1 MPKLLKRT
9 VKARR
14 PLRKRKS
21 YRKSKTGL
29 VKLIQR
35 TMLKKC
41 ETKDTH
47 RILENQQLYHNVP
60 NIQNDFLFTRQGMGD
75 EDGGTSNYVAR
86 IGNEIVLRGLSMKIW
101 LANKYDRPNVMY
113 RIIVYRYKIDGSGY
127 TNPPY
132 QAQGTSNFMIRDL
145 DTDRFKIL
153 KSKIVNLQVGLSGNA
168 STTSG
173 SSWAIY
179 GKEAHKIVKFW
190 IPFKNQK
197 YKYKSDDSGYGAYW
211 DIGLSITPYDS
222 YGTLTTDNIAS
233 YALSHKLYFKDP

>member
-47 RILENQQLYHNVP
+47 RILENQQLYHNTV
-60 NIQNDFLFTRQGMGD
+60 NVQQDFLFTQQAIGD
-75 EDGGTSNYVAR
+75 DDAGTANYLAR
-86 IGNEIVLRGLSMKIW
+86 VGNEIILRGLSMKLW
-101 LANKYDRPNVMY
+101 LATKNDRPNLMF
-113 RIIVYRYKIDGSGY
+113 RIIVFRYKIDAAGY

-132 QAQGTSNFMIRDL
+132 LAQGTSNFMIRDL

-153 KSKIVNLQVGLSGNA
+153 KTKYVNLNVGASFIPDIPTVSGVQR
-168 STTSG
+168 
-173 SSWAIY
+173 
-179 GKEAHKIVKFW
+179 KEAHKIVKFW

-197 YKYKSDDSGYGAYW
+197 YRYKSDGSGYGAYW
-211 DIGLSITPYDS
+211 DIGISITAYDS